1 MSEKR
6 VRREGSPRFGTR
18 EGGELTF
25 GRGRVAGGDDAVG
38 GETSAKEHRPGGG
51 RYPCMLQRGLRQR
64 VVTLPLLVLLAS
76 DGLGRGRQ
84 IGHFV
89 STPPH
94 RENGSSHTPPH
105 RTEPSMSS
113 LCLCLCLS
121 SAASQAGLF
130 GLHSPLGFC
139 CTRRRC
145 ASPASR
151 CGSAR
156 TSSPR
161 TDLHRARLH
170 QTDSSRSH
178 GSPPP
183 YDPWPPGLSAKHS
196 IFRRQR
202 KE

>member
-1 MSEKR
+1 MGRAQGVAEEGGAVGGEEVSEKR
-6 VRREGSPRFGTR
+6 VRREGSSAEALELRR
-18 EGGELTF
+18 GGESSPS
-25 GRGRVAGGDDAVG
+25 GQARGRVAGGDDAVG

-76 DGLGRGRQ
+76 DGMGRGRQ

-156 TSSPR
+156 TSSSPR
-161 TDLHRARLH
+161 T
-170 QTDSSRSH
+170 
-178 GSPPP
+178 
-183 YDPWPPGLSAKHS
+183 
-196 IFRRQR
+196 
-202 KE
+202 